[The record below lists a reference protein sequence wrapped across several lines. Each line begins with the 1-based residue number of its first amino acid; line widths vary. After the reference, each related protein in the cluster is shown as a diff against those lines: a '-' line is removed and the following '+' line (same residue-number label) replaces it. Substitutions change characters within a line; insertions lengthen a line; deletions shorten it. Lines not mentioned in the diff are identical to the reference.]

1 MSLSRWATLSLLL
14 LWMAACGDA
23 DNPGSAAPELSIA
36 RVSGS
41 GQTGATDAVL
51 ASSLVILV
59 TDGHGRPAPGQR
71 VDFEVVSGDAAVL
84 VETSVSDEKGFA
96 STQVRL
102 GGEPGEVVV
111 RATVFPLN
119 AATEFRLT
127 AAAAGTGQDSG
138 SGAGAGP
145 RPFLVTANGGELVFE
160 LIEGEG
166 LGDVEFGLGTPAT
179 TASAAARDVIFTV
192 HLSYSGLTVLPSAR
206 VSKGYFPPGSGLD
219 FYGLSNFGG
228 SRYWA
233 FSSHLGR
240 GPSAADLVMFVDT
253 DNSRRRGGSVV
264 DTLGTDHWI
273 LHLDDGAS
281 VCCDDDDDEL
291 VVGVRVE

>member
-1 MSLSRWATLSLLL
+1 MILSFLILWA
-14 LWMAACGDA
+14 AACGDA
-23 DNPGSAAPELSIA
+23 DNPGSSAPGLSIA
-36 RVSGS
+36 RVSGN
-41 GQTGATDAVL
+41 GQTGATKAVL
-51 ASSLVILV
+51 SNPVVVLV

-71 VDFEVVSGDAAVL
+71 VDFAVVSGDATVL

-96 STQVRL
+96 STQIRL
-102 GGEPGEVVV
+102 GSEPGEVVV
-111 RATVFPLN
+111 RATVFPLE

-127 AAAAGTGQDSG
+127 ATAAGTGQDSG
-138 SGAGAGP
+138 TGS
-145 RPFLVTANGGELVFE
+145 RPFLVTSNGGELVFE
-160 LIEGEG
+160 LLEGEG
-166 LGDVEFGLGTPAT
+166 LGDVELGLGTPVT

-206 VSKGYFPPGSGLD
+206 VSKGYYQAGSGLD

-233 FSSHLGR
+233 FSSHLG
-240 GPSAADLVMFVDT
+240 GNPSAADLVMFRDT

-281 VCCDDDDDEL
+281 VCCDDDDNEL
-291 VVGVRVE
+291 VVRVRIE